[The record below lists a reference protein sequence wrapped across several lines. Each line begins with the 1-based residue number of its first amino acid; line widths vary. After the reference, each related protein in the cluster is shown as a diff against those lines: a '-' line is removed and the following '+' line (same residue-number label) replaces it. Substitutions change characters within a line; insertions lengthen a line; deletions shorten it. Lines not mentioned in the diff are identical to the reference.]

1 MEDIDTYS
9 MISGRIAN
17 EDIYSIVD
25 TYFMPYGMECDLYNI
40 MGEITEWS
48 ITKNTLTNEEIYQ
61 IRIFCNDMEMD
72 ICVNAKDLLGKP
84 EVGRRFKGVIWL
96 QGNVDF

>member
-1 MEDIDTYS
+1 
-9 MISGRIAN
+9 
-17 EDIYSIVD
+17 
-25 TYFMPYGMECDLYNI
+25 
-40 MGEITEWS
+40 
-48 ITKNTLTNEEIYQ
+48 
-61 IRIFCNDMEMD
+61 MEMD

>member
-1 MEDIDTYS
+1 M
-9 MISGRIAN
+9 
-17 EDIYSIVD
+17 
-25 TYFMPYGMECDLYNI
+25 YNI

-48 ITKNTLTNEEIYQ
+48 ITKNTLTNEDLLLIL
-61 IRIFCNDMEMD
+61 IPCNDMEMD